1 SVVWLSESHSP
12 TRKYRHTWEMVE
24 DDLGQGPYLVG
35 INTSRPNALVAE
47 AIAAGIIDDLSG
59 YPQLRREVKYG
70 QNSRIDLLLECASNA
85 RCYVE
90 VKNVDMM
97 RRAGVAEFPDS
108 VTQRGAKHLLE
119 LAEMVRAGH
128 RAVMVFLIQRAD
140 AQRLDPAR
148 DIDPIYGEAFDMA
161 RAAGVEMLAYRCR
174 LSPEEIVVD
183 CAVPIEGL
191 EVERARPARRRAR

>member
-1 SVVWLSESHSP
+1 
-12 TRKYRHTWEMVE
+12 M
-24 DDLGQGPYLVG
+24 
-35 INTSRPNALVAE
+35 
-47 AIAAGIIDDLSG
+47 
-59 YPQLRREVKYG
+59 
-70 QNSRIDLLLECASNA
+70 
-85 RCYVE
+85 
-90 VKNVDMM
+90 
-97 RRAGVAEFPDS
+97 
-108 VTQRGAKHLLE
+108 LE

-140 AQRLDPAR
+140 AQRLDLAR